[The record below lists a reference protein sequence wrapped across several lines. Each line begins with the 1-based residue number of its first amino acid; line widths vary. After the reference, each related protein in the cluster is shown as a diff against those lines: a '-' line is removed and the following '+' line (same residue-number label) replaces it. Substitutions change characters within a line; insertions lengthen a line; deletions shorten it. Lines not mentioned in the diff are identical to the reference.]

1 MSHEQSNIK
10 RGFSINKEV
19 LEHNL
24 QEKSLSSQRLIY
36 DTIHSSD
43 VKFYEYEVTSD
54 LLKICKLACQRYQQ
68 DLDDAKQQKEKTRM
82 DLLKKK

>member
-1 MSHEQSNIK
+1 MSFILSHEQSNIK

-43 VKFYEYEVTSD
+43 VKLHEYEETSD
-54 LLKICKLACQRYQQ
+54 RRKSCKRACQRYQQ
-68 DLDDAKQQKEKTRM
+68 DFDDAKQQKEKTSM
-82 DLLKKK
+82 DL